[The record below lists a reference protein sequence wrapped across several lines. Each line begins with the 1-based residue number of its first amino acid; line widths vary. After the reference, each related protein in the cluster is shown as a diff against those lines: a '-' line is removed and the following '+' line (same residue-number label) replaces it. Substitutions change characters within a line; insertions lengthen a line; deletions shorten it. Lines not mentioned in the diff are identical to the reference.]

1 MKKVVTSLLAVLI
14 VTMVTLFTL
23 EGIYSLVRDDEL
35 HTSVTFQAI
44 NLGKRA
50 LGYEKELVGAYEP
63 MFSDASDLGDLVPKI
78 HEAGI
83 GIGNAPFPEA
93 KSEAAAVN
101 IVVDG
106 CPTLKPN
113 LNKTAFYLRTN
124 AFNPLDPPSIF
135 HDQGQVFEPELAE
148 FFERYGGRRVSMT
161 TNADGERTTLPRVE
175 SERKVL
181 IAGDS
186 VAFGALID
194 DSETLASQLQA
205 RGRSRQYVN
214 LGVAGSDAEEVICRL
229 QKATE
234 ARYDGQI
241 DELIYVYC
249 ENDLKYKRPYG
260 KPEDAIA
267 WIRDF
272 AQRQGIEKVTIVFSP
287 YVYLAAPEVTRFRGY
302 DGGTY
307 PHRVEGRQALKAEVE
322 KAGFN
327 WIDVGEIARQA
338 IEESRS
344 QFGFFPLYTDHNHL
358 SPEGTR
364 RLADRLA
371 AL

>member
-1 MKKVVTSLLAVLI
+1 MKKFIAAVLAVLC
-14 VTMVTLFTL
+14 VTIITLFTL
-23 EGIYSLVRDDEL
+23 EGIYSVVKDDDL
-35 HTSVTFQAI
+35 HTSVTYQAI
-44 NLGKRA
+44 AMGKRA
-50 LGYEKELVGAYEP
+50 LGYEKKMVGAYEP
-63 MFSDASDLGDLVPKI
+63 MFSDASELGDLVPQI
-78 HEAGI
+78 RESGI
-83 GIGNAPFPEA
+83 GIGNAPYPEA

-101 IVVDG
+101 IEVDG

-124 AFNPLDPPSIF
+124 AYNPFDPPSIF
-135 HDQGQVFEPELAE
+135 HDQDQDFAPELAA

-161 TNADGERTTLPRVE
+161 TNADGERVTLPIL
-175 SERKVL
+175 ERPKKVL

-194 DSETLASQLQA
+194 DAETLSSQLQA
-205 RGRSRQYVN
+205 RDRARQYVN
-214 LGVAGSDAEEVICRL
+214 LGVAGSDAQEVICRL
-229 QKATE
+229 QAATE
-234 ARYDGQI
+234 QRYDGQI

-260 KPEDAIA
+260 KPEDAVA
-267 WIRDF
+267 WIKDF
-272 AQRQGIEKVTIVFSP
+272 AAAQGIEKVTIVFSP
-287 YVYLAAPEVTRFRGY
+287 YIYLVAPEVTRFRGY

-307 PHRVEGRQALKAEVE
+307 PNRVEGRLALKSEVE

-327 WIDVGEIARQA
+327 WIDFGEIAR
-338 IEESRS
+338 EEIRRTQS
-344 QFGFFPLYTDHNHL
+344 QFGFFHLYTDHNHL

-364 RLADRLA
+364 RLAERLA